1 MTEHPILFSAPM
13 VRAILANQK
22 TQTRRIM
29 KPQPSVRPM
38 DLGADGPYIPVLTF
52 KKRKGSGRWL
62 WPNAKEF
69 IEAEA
74 PHPIGSRLWVR
85 ESTWIWCVRKSHG
98 LTKTDRPRSRYVP
111 VGQHVVYCADAPKP
125 TTRIDNH
132 LAHGWK
138 HKSGRFMPKWASR
151 ITLEVTNV
159 RVQRVQDITEED
171 AVAEGVDSLI
181 ADLSHRGNDKWAQY
195 SVQAARDQGKHR
207 PGWATRA
214 SLFAMLFNSI
224 NPGAW
229 DRNDWVFAY
238 TFKRVPHGQ

>member
-1 MTEHPILFSAPM
+1 MPSDSIIFDAHS
-13 VRAILANQK
+13 VRATLAGLK
-22 TQTRRIM
+22 TQFRQLV
-29 KPQPSVRPM
+29 KPQPSVRRM

-74 PHPIGSRLWVR
+74 PHPVGSRLWVR

-138 HKSGRFMPKWASR
+138 HKSGRFMPRWASR
-151 ITLEVTNV
+151 ITLEVADV
-159 RVQRVQDITEED
+159 RVQRVQDISLED
-171 AVAEGVDSLI
+171 CEAEGISMPMKELAVDTF
-181 ADLSHRGNDKWAQY
+181 DLQRRPFINLWN
-195 SVQAARDQGKHR
+195 SVNGD
-207 PGWATRA
+207 
-214 SLFAMLFNSI
+214 
-224 NPGAW
+224 GAW

-238 TFKRVPHGQ
+238 TFKQVPHGE

>member
-1 MTEHPILFSAPM
+1 MTEHPIIFSAPM

-85 ESTWIWCVRKSHG
+85 ETWCMLDQDHWEDSDKPKDWFHTQYGVPRRNAVAYRAECGPDSEAARKEYGYKWRTS
-98 LTKTDRPRSRYVP
+98 
-111 VGQHVVYCADAPKP
+111 
-125 TTRIDNH
+125 I
-132 LAHGWK
+132 
-138 HKSGRFMPKWASR
+138 FMPRWASR
-151 ITLEVTNV
+151 LTLEVTNV

-171 AVAEGVDSLI
+171 ARAEGVDSLI

-238 TFKRVPHGQ
+238 TFKQVPHGQ